1 MPVFT
6 QKLEKQDFVRLEEFA
21 LQNSFSKESIGQY
34 QLFHY
39 KSSDCTIILY
49 TSGKAVFSGKAPEH
63 IFEKWNCTGEPVVEH
78 IGSDE
83 AGKGDFFG
91 PLTVC
96 ASLIDKKTGL
106 YIKNMGITESKG
118 TSPLKIITMANE
130 LKKIIPF
137 EIVRINPPKY
147 NELIKKFRNL
157 NALLAWAHEK
167 AVNTL
172 SEKTGSKADIIIDKF
187 ADIKIKS
194 LTGNRIILQTHAEK
208 HLAVAAASVIAKAE
222 VLNWFKQNSDKIG
235 VKLPLGATNVKAT
248 ATGILNKFG
257 EQTLDSLVKKHFKT
271 YKEVTDSFNI

>member
-6 QKLEKQDFVRLEEFA
+6 QKIEKPDFSRLEDFA
-21 LQNSFSKESIGQY
+21 IKSGLSKESIGQY

-39 KSSDCTIILY
+39 KNSDCTIILY

-63 IFEKWNCTGEPVVEH
+63 IFEKWNCTGQPVIEH

-96 ASLIDKKTGL
+96 ASLIDKNTGL

-118 TSPLKIITMANE
+118 TSPIKIVSMASE

-137 EIVRINPPKY
+137 EIVSINPPKY
-147 NELIKKFRNL
+147 NELIHKFKNL
-157 NALLAWAHEK
+157 NAMLAWAHEK

-194 LTGNRIILQTHAEK
+194 SAGNRIILETHAEK
-208 HLAVAAASVIAKAE
+208 HLAVAASSVIAKAE
-222 VLNWFKQNSDKIG
+222 VLHWFKQNSEKIG
-235 VKLPLGATNVKAT
+235 IKIPLGATNVKST
-248 ATGILNKFG
+248 ATGILTKFG
-257 EQTLDSLVKKHFKT
+257 KNTLDSLVKKHFKT
-271 YKEVTDSFNI
+271 YKEITDSFII